1 MKFSHGYYFLLQGPA
16 TNASVGMTSVYPAP
30 PSVAEIS
37 GSGQIG
43 NGEKVVSFTF
53 ENCYVGPIFVDTDRD
68 VRAVV
73 DLVQEKVVLAK
84 LSKLEKCHTHSAT
97 LWPCRGNRLV

>member
-1 MKFSHGYYFLLQGPA
+1 
-16 TNASVGMTSVYPAP
+16 MTSVYPAP

-73 DLVQEKVVLAK
+73 DLVQEKV
-84 LSKLEKCHTHSAT
+84 SKTIQTGKMSHSFSNVVA
-97 LWPCRGNRLV
+97 LPWEGASFYDS

>member
-1 MKFSHGYYFLLQGPA
+1 
-16 TNASVGMTSVYPAP
+16 MTSVYPAP
-30 PSVAEIS
+30 LSVAEIS

-73 DLVQEKVVLAK
+73 DLVQEKVLAK
-84 LSKLEKCHTHSAT
+84 LSKLEKCHTNPAT

>member
-1 MKFSHGYYFLLQGPA
+1 M
-16 TNASVGMTSVYPAP
+16 YPAP

-53 ENCYVGPIFVDTDRD
+53 ENCYVGPIFVDTDRE

-73 DLVQEKVVLAK
+73 DLVQEKVLAK
-84 LSKLEKCHTHSAT
+84 LSKLEQVKCVSLTT
-97 LWPCRGNRLV
+97 GLQV

>member
-1 MKFSHGYYFLLQGPA
+1 
-16 TNASVGMTSVYPAP
+16 MTSVYPAP

-73 DLVQEKVVLAK
+73 DLVQEKVLAK
-84 LSKLEKCHTHSAT
+84 LSKLEQVKCVSLTTGLQVLILS
-97 LWPCRGNRLV
+97 

>member
-1 MKFSHGYYFLLQGPA
+1 MRFSHGYYFLLQGPA

-73 DLVQEKVVLAK
+73 DLVQEKVLAK

>member
-1 MKFSHGYYFLLQGPA
+1 
-16 TNASVGMTSVYPAP
+16 MTSVYPAP

-53 ENCYVGPIFVDTDRD
+53 ENCYVGPIFVDTDRE

-73 DLVQEKVVLAK
+73 DLVQEKVLAK
-84 LSKLEKCHTHSAT
+84 LSKLEQVKCVSLKTTTSAST
-97 LWPCRGNRLV
+97 KK